1 MTSTNYAIKD
11 RDGTIHAEPSRKEA
25 FTARKEFGGMVM
37 RSRNDGEWKSYKKRR
52 IFLWVFL
59 AIQVI
64 FIIWIITGASTGG
77 GINASVVAQCHNQA
91 AGMGMSQA
99 QCVSFLGGASKAGT
113 AVGVGLIVVVWVIV
127 DFLVALTYGI
137 YRLARR

>member
-1 MTSTNYAIKD
+1 MSNTNYAIKD
-11 RDGTIHAEPSRKEA
+11 RDGTIHAESGRKEA
-25 FTARKEFGGMVM
+25 FASRKEFGGMVM
-37 RSRNDGEWKSYKKRR
+37 RSKNGEWKAYKKRR
-52 IFLWVFL
+52 VFLWVFL

-64 FIIWIITGASTGG
+64 FIIWIITGASSGG
-77 GINASVVAQCHNQA
+77 GINASVVAQCHQQA
-91 AGMGMSQA
+91 AGMGMTQA